1 MVKCAFTEK
10 CLDFVA
16 DMSRFFVKQHPVPVR
31 QSEPRRDV
39 VEGGGSG
46 SEGGAALGLIAEWVG
61 HRGRGVR
68 KSAVVGRRVGC

>member
-1 MVKCAFTEK
+1 MVKCALTEN

-16 DMSRFFVKQHPVPVR
+16 DMSRFSVKQHPVPVR

-46 SEGGAALGLIAEWVG
+46 QKGALPWD
-61 HRGRGVR
+61 
-68 KSAVVGRRVGC
+68 